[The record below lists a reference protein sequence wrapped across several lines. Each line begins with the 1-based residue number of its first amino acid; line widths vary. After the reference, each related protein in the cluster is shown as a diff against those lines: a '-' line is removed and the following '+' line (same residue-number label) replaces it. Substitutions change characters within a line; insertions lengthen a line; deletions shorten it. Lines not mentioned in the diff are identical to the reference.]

1 MKKEKIKHRISDNR
15 ETGELRYLQRLK
27 ADQGMLQAFF
37 NSIPQCYGVP
47 FYYPYGYP
55 MFPQADLLVEQPKDN
70 VSKDYLKNKKNK

>member
-37 NSIPQCYGVP
+37 NSIPQCYCVP